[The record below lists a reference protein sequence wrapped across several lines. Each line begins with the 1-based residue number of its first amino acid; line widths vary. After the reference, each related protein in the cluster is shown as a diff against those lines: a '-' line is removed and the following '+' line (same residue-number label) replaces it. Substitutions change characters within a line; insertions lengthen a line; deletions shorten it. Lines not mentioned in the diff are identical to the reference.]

1 MLIMVLMWT
10 SHAMRR
16 RRKRT
21 ARKRTARK
29 RTARRAQ
36 GIRRTI
42 AITSTSSIPSP
53 SKPLCCSLL
62 HLTII
67 TKSVQLCCRYVSS
80 SVFWPLT
87 SDLCPLSSVL
97 CPLSSLL
104 CPMSSDPP
112 SSILYLCYL
121 SHILLSHLILCSH
134 LFISNYWIEEV
145 LGVVSWS
152 HRQLGSV

>member
-80 SVFWPLT
+80 SVFP
-87 SDLCPLSSVL
+87 SDL

-104 CPMSSDPP
+104 CPLSSV
-112 SSILYLCYL
+112 LC
-121 SHILLSHLILCSH
+121 HLILYPPFSIYVIYPTYSSLISCSH
-134 LFISNYWIEEV
+134 LFISNYLIEEV
-145 LGVVSWS
+145 LGVVSRS
-152 HRQLGSV
+152 QRQLGIV